1 MTSAGPKKFWRAA
14 LGSEE
19 LRLREMDTT
28 DDNNRADDKS
38 RRRDSLE
45 GLPKD
50 LGQVL
55 PEPRPNDP
63 AVAAAVLASQRSH
76 RGAVFDS
83 HDRRAARDARLAATA
98 TIAGVDWSEWF
109 AEGKKALGFVD
120 PPATKKRPTLKT
132 PPPAGPKARDSGRRG
147 APRPYGKLP
156 PKVGK
161 D

>member
-1 MTSAGPKKFWRAA
+1 
-14 LGSEE
+14 
-19 LRLREMDTT
+19 MDTT

-38 RRRDSLE
+38 RRRNSLE

-50 LGQVL
+50 LGQDL
-55 PEPRPNDP
+55 PKPRPKYDDP
-63 AVAAAVLASQRSH
+63 AVAATVLESQRNH
-76 RGAVFDS
+76 RSAVFHS
-83 HDRRAARDARLAATA
+83 HDRRAARDARVAARA

-132 PPPAGPKARDSGRRG
+132 PPSAGPKARDSGRRG
-147 APRPYGKLP
+147 APRPYGKAP